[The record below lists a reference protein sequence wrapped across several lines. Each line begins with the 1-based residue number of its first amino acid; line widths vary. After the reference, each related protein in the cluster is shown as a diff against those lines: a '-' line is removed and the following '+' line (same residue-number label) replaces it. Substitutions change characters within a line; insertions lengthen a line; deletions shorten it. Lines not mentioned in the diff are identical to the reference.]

1 MMNRI
6 LDVISTQEFDLTK
19 LASYRNTISLLDLRR
34 NQSMVRD
41 TAKGLLYELTHE
53 IASDKNKVRL
63 GKAIDDALLKD
74 VVMNMLLYTDEEARR
89 ISEAARTKERER
101 FKQTMRSMNDTQRE
115 ITKML
120 LDIGVAPYII
130 TNEDREIFA
139 REYNY
144 PDPEEEYTALMQ
156 QQDEQK
162 PEEGY
167 NDTRDFVEDGVRPLN
182 VFGQEMEVDHGDY
195 GDRYVR
201 PYDDWSNVVGD
212 ADFDGGYG
220 E

>member
-1 MMNRI
+1 
-6 LDVISTQEFDLTK
+6 
-19 LASYRNTISLLDLRR
+19 
-34 NQSMVRD
+34 
-41 TAKGLLYELTHE
+41 
-53 IASDKNKVRL
+53 
-63 GKAIDDALLKD
+63 
-74 VVMNMLLYTDEEARR
+74 MLFYTDEDARR
-89 ISEAARTKERER
+89 ITESARTKEREK

-144 PDPEEEYTALMQ
+144 PDPEEEYIQLIQ
-156 QQDEQK
+156 QQDEEK

-167 NDTRDFVEDGVRPLN
+167 NDTRDYVEDGVRPLN

-201 PYDDWSNVVGD
+201 PYDDWANTVGD
-212 ADFDGGYG
+212 ADFDNGYG

>member
-1 MMNRI
+1 
-6 LDVISTQEFDLTK
+6 
-19 LASYRNTISLLDLRR
+19 
-34 NQSMVRD
+34 
-41 TAKGLLYELTHE
+41 
-53 IASDKNKVRL
+53 
-63 GKAIDDALLKD
+63 
-74 VVMNMLLYTDEEARR
+74 
-89 ISEAARTKERER
+89 
-101 FKQTMRSMNDTQRE
+101 
-115 ITKML
+115 ML
-120 LDIGVAPYII
+120 LDIGVAPYVI
-130 TNEDREIFA
+130 TNEDREMFA

-144 PDPEEEYTALMQ
+144 PDPEEEYNQIVQ
-156 QQDEQK
+156 QQDEQR

-201 PYDDWSNVVGD
+201 PYDDWANMVGD